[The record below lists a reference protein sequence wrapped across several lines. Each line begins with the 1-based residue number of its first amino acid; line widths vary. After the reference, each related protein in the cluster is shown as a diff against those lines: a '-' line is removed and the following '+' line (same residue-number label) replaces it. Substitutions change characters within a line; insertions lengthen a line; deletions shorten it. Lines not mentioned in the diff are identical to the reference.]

1 MSSHDPGVTDWE
13 GVGPG
18 GSLYEGGFTSA
29 AHGWATG
36 VLPALTNDL
45 LGARPTG
52 VGFST
57 WTVAPHPGTVSWAK
71 GRLPTPHG
79 PLDVSWSRGSGTF
92 TLTLTVPAGTSGDV
106 AVPAD
111 GAQVELTVDGTLRL
125 AQPQDGSVTVQAIGA
140 GSHTV
145 TVRTVG

>member
-1 MSSHDPGVTDWE
+1 MSSHDPGITDWE

-52 VGFST
+52 PGFST
-57 WTVAPHPGTVSWAK
+57 WSVQPHPGTVTWAR
-71 GRLPTPHG
+71 GQVPTPHG
-79 PLDVSWSRGSGTF
+79 PLGVSWSRGSGTF
-92 TLTLTVPAGTSGDV
+92 TLTVTVPAGTSGV
-106 AVPAD
+106 IAVPAGGDLVEVQVD
-111 GAQVELTVDGTLRL
+111 GAGSL
-125 AQPQDGSVTVQAIGA
+125 AQPQNGYVTMHGVGA

-145 TVRTVG
+145 TVREVG